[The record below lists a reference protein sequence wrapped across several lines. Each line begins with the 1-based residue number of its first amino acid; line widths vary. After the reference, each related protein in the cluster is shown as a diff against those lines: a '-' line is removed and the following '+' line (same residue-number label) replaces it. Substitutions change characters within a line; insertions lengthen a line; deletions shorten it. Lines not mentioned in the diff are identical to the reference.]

1 MGRRSSP
8 PIIRDQVMNLL
19 RVLRLGRTVP
29 AIIAI
34 LFLVDFSARFFSID
48 ALAFRGWEA
57 LVRYRAPC
65 GPFRANAVYNNP
77 ASYGDLSVLGNLPQ
91 YRIYHQEI
99 FTTDARGFRRNSR
112 WGEPN
117 QDYKVILLGD
127 SMSVGSSVND
137 EETLAARLQAELG
150 VGVYNGG
157 TPGQMTLDIPAILQ
171 LARSLNM
178 TEGTVIYQYIGR
190 GPLPAPAE
198 FGRAK
203 RSFLAQ
209 IGKIRLANLYEGFVD
224 TSPLQIM
231 ARKMIRSLAKR
242 HDTSEHLPVRSRS
255 PHIDRW
261 KYYICFSRRM
271 RAITRATRNVDLTGV
286 RYLAT
291 ELGKSKF
298 RLVVVL
304 VPDKFVVYEPMLI
317 EPDRAQ
323 RHGALYLDMVEQS
336 LIETGIPVINL
347 TRFMRDKA
355 GEYYARKQYLYWRD
369 DTHWNVE
376 GIKLAAK
383 EIVQRK
389 LIR

>member
-1 MGRRSSP
+1 
-8 PIIRDQVMNLL
+8 MNLL
-19 RVLRLGRTVP
+19 RVLRLGRTIP

-34 LFLVDFSARFFSID
+34 VFLGDFSARFFTID

-91 YRIYHQEI
+91 YRIYHPEI
-99 FTTDARGFRRNSR
+99 FTTDAHGVRRNSR
-112 WGEPN
+112 RGEPH

-127 SMSVGSSVND
+127 SMAVGSSVND
-137 EETLAARLQAELG
+137 EETLAARLQAELA

-157 TPGQMTLDIPAILQ
+157 TPGQMTLDIPEILQ
-171 LARSLNM
+171 LARNLNM

-190 GPLPAPAE
+190 GPLPA
-198 FGRAK
+198 
-203 RSFLAQ
+203 LAQ
-209 IGKIRLANLYEGFVD
+209 LAGQSAFSCADWQNWLTNLYEGFVD
-224 TSPLQIM
+224 TSPLKIM
-231 ARKMIRSLAKR
+231 AQKLIRSLQNDAI
-242 HDTSEHLPVRSRS
+242 LPNIYRAEVAVRRLTDGNTILFFPPDVSNYS
-255 PHIDRW
+255 
-261 KYYICFSRRM
+261 
-271 RAITRATRNVDLTGV
+271 ATRSVDLTGV

-291 ELGKSKF
+291 ELGKNKL

-323 RHGALYLDMVEQS
+323 HHGALYLNMVEQS
-336 LIETGIPVINL
+336 LKETGIPVINL
-347 TRFMRDKA
+347 TRFMKDKA